1 MEFIDSHL
9 FRQWAIQSLVVLF
22 FVGGLVGFVA
32 GACLIFCSERTLRVF
47 DALNRWVSMR
57 NVSKPFELPRDTTR
71 AVQKYRRWLA
81 AFFIAGAVFSIF
93 VLATKFDARAV
104 ISGFSLNTLRAP
116 VASWIV
122 ESARWLLIVGNL
134 VAIAVGI
141 MLGFFPAA
149 ITALEASGGRWYSER
164 RLTKVADAMNLSLD
178 RWVAA
183 FPRTA
188 GVIFML
194 TTLILVGNFG
204 FILFGLR

>member
-1 MEFIDSHL
+1 MEFINSHI
-9 FRQWAIQSLVVLF
+9 FRQWAIQSLFVLF
-22 FVGGLVGFVA
+22 FVGGLTGFAV
-32 GACLIFCSERTLRVF
+32 GACLIFYSKRTLQFF
-47 DALNRWVSMR
+47 DTLNRWVSMR
-57 NVSKPFELPRDTTR
+57 SASKPFEIPRDTTQ
-71 AVQKYRRWLA
+71 AVQKYRHWLA
-81 AFFIAGAVFSIF
+81 VFFIAGAIFSIF
-93 VLATKFDARAV
+93 ILTTKFDARSV
-104 ISGFSLNTLRAP
+104 ISEFNLNTLRAP

-134 VAIAVGI
+134 AAIAVGI

-149 ITALEASGGRWYSER
+149 LTALEASGGHWYSER
-164 RLTKVADAMNLSLD
+164 KLIKGADTMNLSLD
-178 RWVAA
+178 KWVAA

>member
-9 FRQWAIQSLVVLF
+9 FRQWAIQSLVVFF
-22 FVGGLVGFVA
+22 FVGGLVGLAV
-32 GACLIFCSERTLRVF
+32 GACLVFCSKWTLRVF

-57 NVSKPFELPRDTTR
+57 SVAKPFELPRDTTR

-81 AFFIAGAVFSIF
+81 VFFIAGAVFSIF

-104 ISGFSLNTLRAP
+104 ISGFNLNTLRAP
-116 VASWIV
+116 VAAWIV
-122 ESARWLLIVGNL
+122 ESAKWLLIVGNL

-141 MLGFFPAA
+141 MLGFYPAA
-149 ITALEASGGRWYSER
+149 ITALEASGGRWYSDR
-164 RLTKVADAMNLSLD
+164 RLVKGADKMHLSLD
-178 RWVAA
+178 QWVAA
-183 FPRTA
+183 YPRSA

>member
-1 MEFIDSHL
+1 MEFINSHL
-9 FRQWAIQSLVVLF
+9 FRQWAMQSLVVLF
-22 FVGGLVGFVA
+22 FVGGLVGLTV
-32 GACLIFCSERTLRVF
+32 GACLIFYSERTLRFF

-57 NVSKPFELPRDTTR
+57 WVSKPLEIPRDTTQ

-81 AFFIAGAVFSIF
+81 VFFIAGAIFSIF

-104 ISGFSLNTLRAP
+104 ISMFNLNTLRAP
-116 VASWIV
+116 VASWLV
-122 ESARWLLIVGNL
+122 ESARWILIVGNL

-149 ITALEASGGRWYSER
+149 ITALEASGGRWYSDQ
-164 RLTKVADAMNLSLD
+164 RLVTVADTMNLSLD
-178 RWVAA
+178 QWVAA
-183 FPRTA
+183 FPRTT